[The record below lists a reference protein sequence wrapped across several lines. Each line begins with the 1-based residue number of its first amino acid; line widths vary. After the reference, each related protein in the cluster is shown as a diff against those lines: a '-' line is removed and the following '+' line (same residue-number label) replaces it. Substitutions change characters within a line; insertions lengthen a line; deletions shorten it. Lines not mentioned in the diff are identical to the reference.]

1 MPTPD
6 ALLRSYGREYDQIRR
21 ELRLAT
27 NRLWRQ
33 FGGPTEQN
41 MEQWLGAILPTVAGA
56 ERATV
61 RLVSL
66 YLDALSSEWGIT
78 ASPRIDPDQ
87 VLGARLRAG
96 TPPIEVYKRPVI
108 TTRAQLA
115 SGKSLAES
123 IRIGGTRAVATA
135 DTDVML
141 AHRVSAGDAFEALGF
156 EYFRR
161 VPTGKS
167 CDLCLAASTQRY
179 RTGNL
184 MPIHGHCDCRVMPI
198 YERED
203 PGQVINRELLAQRN
217 VRDAIDDRSRRRSAR
232 SRSAAEDLP
241 DSNIDAGRRFL
252 ESIGAPDRLV
262 REHGEL
268 GPMLVD
274 PRHSFTG
281 PDDLAG

>member
-1 MPTPD
+1 MATPD
-6 ALLRSYGREYDQIRR
+6 ALLRAYGREYDQIRR
-21 ELRLAT
+21 QLGLT
-27 NRLWRQ
+27 TIRLWRQ
-33 FGGPTEQN
+33 LGGPTEQN
-41 MEQWLGAILPTVAGA
+41 MERWLSAILPVVGGA

-61 RLVSL
+61 TLVSL

-78 ASPRIDPDQ
+78 ASPRVDPDR
-87 VLGARLRAG
+87 VLGAGLRAG
-96 TPPIEVYKRPVI
+96 TPPVEVYQRPII
-108 TTRAQLA
+108 TVRSQLA
-115 SGKSLAES
+115 DGRSLAES

-141 AHRVSAGDAFEALGF
+141 AHRATAGDAFEALGF

-184 MPIHGHCDCRVMPI
+184 MPIHGHCDCRVVPI
-198 YERED
+198 YERND
-203 PGQVINRELLAQRN
+203 PGQVINRQLLEQRN
-217 VRDAIDDRSRRRSAR
+217 VREAIDDRSRRRATR
-232 SRSAAEDLP
+232 PPETVERP
-241 DSNIDAGRRFL
+241 GSNIDAGRRLL
-252 ESIGAPDRLV
+252 ESLGLSDVTV
-262 REHGEL
+262 RQHGEL

-274 PRHSFTG
+274 PTHHFTG